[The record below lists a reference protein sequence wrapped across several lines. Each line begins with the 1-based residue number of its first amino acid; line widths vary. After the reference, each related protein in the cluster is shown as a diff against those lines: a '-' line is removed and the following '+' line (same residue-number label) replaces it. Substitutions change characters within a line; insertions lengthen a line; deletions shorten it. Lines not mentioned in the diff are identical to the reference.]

1 VIVPQHIGRAKPS
14 RDRKGAGRTPH
25 EPSRTPHEPSRDR
38 KGAGLTPF
46 SIAREHGSADR
57 QTHLIR
63 QPACVTCL
71 GTSVPALGLPIES
84 QFVHGRASLR
94 RAVRNMLLR

>member
-14 RDRKGAGRTPH
+14 RDRQGAG
-25 EPSRTPHEPSRDR
+25 RTPHEPSRDR

-63 QPACVTCL
+63 QPPCVTCL
-71 GTSVPALGLPIES
+71 DTSVPALGLPIES